1 MTTQEK
7 LDTLV
12 KKLGSL
18 SEERKALAV
27 EALEEIVD
35 DRPYVLTEDERAI
48 LEPAL
53 AEAKR
58 LAKTSSTPTSSISSQ
73 AMGLR
78 IVLHRQ
84 RVEQDL
90 QDIRL
95 TVASG
100 DPTAC

>member
-35 DRPYVLTEDERAI
+35 DRPYVLTQDERAI

-58 LAKTSSTPTSSISSQ
+58 GENLVDADK
-73 AMGLR
+73 L
-78 IVLHRQ
+78 
-84 RVEQDL
+84 DL
-90 QDIRL
+90 L
-95 TVASG
+95 NKPWA
-100 DPTAC
+100 

>member
-35 DRPYVLTEDERAI
+35 DRPYVLTQDERAI

-58 LAKTSSTPTSSISSQ
+58 GENLVDADK
-73 AMGLR
+73 L
-78 IVLHRQ
+78 
-84 RVEQDL
+84 DL
-90 QDIRL
+90 LNKRW
-95 TVASG
+95 A
-100 DPTAC
+100 

>member
-58 LAKTSSTPTSSISSQ
+58 RKTSSTPTSSISSTSH
-73 AMGLR
+73 GLEDR
-78 IVLHRQ
+78 S
-84 RVEQDL
+84 
-90 QDIRL
+90 
-95 TVASG
+95 AS
-100 DPTAC
+100 

>member
-27 EALEEIVD
+27 EALEEVVD

-58 LAKTSSTPTSSISSQ
+58 GENLVDADK
-73 AMGLR
+73 L
-78 IVLHRQ
+78 
-84 RVEQDL
+84 DL
-90 QDIRL
+90 L
-95 TVASG
+95 NKPWA
-100 DPTAC
+100 

>member
-58 LAKTSSTPTSSISSQ
+58 GENLVDADK
-73 AMGLR
+73 L
-78 IVLHRQ
+78 
-84 RVEQDL
+84 DL
-90 QDIRL
+90 L
-95 TVASG
+95 NKPWA
-100 DPTAC
+100 

>member
-58 LAKTSSTPTSSISSQ
+58 GENLVDADK
-73 AMGLR
+73 L
-78 IVLHRQ
+78 
-84 RVEQDL
+84 DL
-90 QDIRL
+90 L
-95 TVASG
+95 NNPWA
-100 DPTAC
+100 